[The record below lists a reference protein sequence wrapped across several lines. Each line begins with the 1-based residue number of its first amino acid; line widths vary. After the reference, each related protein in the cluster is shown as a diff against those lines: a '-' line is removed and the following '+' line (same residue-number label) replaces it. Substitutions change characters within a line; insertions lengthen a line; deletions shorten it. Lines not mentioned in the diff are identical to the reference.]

1 MSIKGGVGKTM
12 LALETASALAN
23 DFGKKVL
30 LVDGNFSAP
39 NIGLYLDLV
48 NDVTLHDVLNGE
60 EGLHSAI
67 YESYGIDVV
76 PASMDFK
83 DNVDIY
89 KFKRVLDKYKSRYD
103 FIIIDS
109 SPHHSEMIP
118 VMAAADK
125 IFVVTTPDRVTLT
138 TSLRAAHVAKK
149 NNNHIE
155 GMIINRIRDPR
166 HEMDILEVE
175 KISELPVFAKIK
187 DHKKLGE
194 ANFKK
199 VPLNIYDGLNDISKE
214 IKRFSAALCGL
225 NHDKENF
232 LKKFFKLNKFMSRE
246 SVNRELMRQ
255 KFYTAVL

>member
-1 MSIKGGVGKTM
+1 

-48 NDVTLHDVLNGE
+48 NDVTLHDVLKGE

-76 PASMDFK
+76 PASLEFRD
-83 DNVDIY
+83 DVDIY
-89 KFKRVLDKYKSRYD
+89 KFKKVLDKYKSRYD

-125 IFVVTTPDRVTLT
+125 IFVVTTPDRVTLS
-138 TSLRAAHVAKK
+138 TSLRAAHIAKK
-149 NNNHIE
+149 NNANIE
-155 GMIINRIRDPR
+155 GIIINRIRDPR

-194 ANFKK
+194 AYFKK
-199 VPLNIYDGLNDISKE
+199 VPLNVYDGLNDISKE

-225 NHDKENF
+225 GPVKESF
-232 LKKFFKLNKFMSRE
+232 FRKLFKLNNFIGRE

-255 KFYTAVL
+255 RFYTEQL